1 MAMKLFAQVWDSSIL
16 QSVLGEYFCTA
27 GMKPVLNLSWFFSD
41 RESEETEETE
51 KGEKIQKE
59 KEEKQIRFGE

>member
-1 MAMKLFAQVWDSSIL
+1 
-16 QSVLGEYFCTA
+16 
-27 GMKPVLNLSWFFSD
+27 MKPVLNLSWFFSD